1 MNRKS
6 SRRPQVDKIFRD
18 EADIAADAKENAIY
32 EEESSEMSDHVDDMD
47 AEEFELG
54 ARVSKK
60 KVGRVGKRNAND
72 KTADTN
78 ADELEERED
87 EADDTVFIDNL
98 PKEIEPLRSM
108 IEDVNFHIR
117 DLERQFFEEEDSEVE
132 MELKQNLSIKEH
144 NQQLEQL
151 KEKSHIQQF
160 WTIPMSEN
168 VTDLEFDRLA
178 QTQKKNGGRLFDV
191 ITCDPPWQLSSAN
204 PTRGVAIAYE
214 TLNDNQILN
223 IPFNKLQTDGF
234 LFIWVIN
241 AKYRFALEMLEHYG
255 YKLVD
260 EIAWVKQ
267 TVNGKIAKGHGY
279 YL

>member
-223 IPFNKLQTDGF
+223 IPFNKL
-234 LFIWVIN
+234 
-241 AKYRFALEMLEHYG
+241 
-255 YKLVD
+255 
-260 EIAWVKQ
+260 
-267 TVNGKIAKGHGY
+267 
-279 YL
+279 